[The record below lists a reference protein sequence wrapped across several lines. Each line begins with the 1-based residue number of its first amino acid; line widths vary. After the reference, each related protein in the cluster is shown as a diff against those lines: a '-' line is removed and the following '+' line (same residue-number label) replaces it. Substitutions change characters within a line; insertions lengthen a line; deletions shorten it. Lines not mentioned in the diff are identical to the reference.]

1 MTEAEEMA
9 VKVVIKK
16 ITEESINDGIMAAVE
31 MIHIAAQMHPEWTF
45 DQLADCIERTVTK
58 DRA

>member
-31 MIHIAAQMHPEWTF
+31 MIRIAAQKHPEWTF
-45 DQLADCIERTVTK
+45 NQLANCIEATVTK
-58 DRA
+58 DKT